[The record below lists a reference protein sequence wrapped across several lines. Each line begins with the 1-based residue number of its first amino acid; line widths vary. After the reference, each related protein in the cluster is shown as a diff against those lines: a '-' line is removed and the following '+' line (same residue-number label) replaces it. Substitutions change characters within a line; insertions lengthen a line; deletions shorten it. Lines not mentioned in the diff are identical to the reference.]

1 MRILLKIF
9 LLLAIT
15 LTCGHALALPA
26 DVTATAAVS
35 CTVDDIMEWEGNF
48 TALGLDPITAQ
59 GTIVTK
65 SGTATLYTNGDVH
78 ITANNAGTTARLTLG
93 SDFLVTQY
101 SLGYDGNGST
111 TGTGGDAVDY
121 TGYAT
126 FLSTPSVVT
135 HVTLDGAVVV
145 TLTVKAYNQAGD
157 VANAGLYE
165 ATQTLTASWGTG
177 A

>member
-111 TGTGGDAVDY
+111 TG
-121 TGYAT
+121 YAT